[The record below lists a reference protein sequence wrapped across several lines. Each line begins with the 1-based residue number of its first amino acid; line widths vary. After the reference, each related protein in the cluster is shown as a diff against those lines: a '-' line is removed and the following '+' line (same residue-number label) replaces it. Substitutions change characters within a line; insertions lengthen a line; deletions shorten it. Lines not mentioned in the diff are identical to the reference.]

1 MAEALA
7 YTAAEAAFVLREPVK
22 TIRKALDE
30 GPVEAKLVRKAGSSV
45 RAVEWIDLL
54 YLFAIRNLRDEL
66 TPKARNEFYH
76 ALKHSRRSDVS
87 EVRFGRLSVALD
99 EFKVEMEQRARD
111 LSALGEKVEF
121 GKDGE
126 ALLRG
131 TTIEAHRIA
140 ALLGG
145 GMTPEEIR
153 SDYPG
158 LTLEQIETARAYAE
172 AYPKSGRPYPAKT
185 VKKALRAGGL
195 EGLDEVLD

>member
-1 MAEALA
+1 MAEVLA
-7 YTAAEAAFVLREPVK
+7 YTAAEAAFVLGEPVK
-22 TIRKALDE
+22 SIRKALDE

-54 YLFAIRNLRDEL
+54 YLFAIRNLREEL

-76 ALKHSRRSDVS
+76 ALKRSRRNDVS

-158 LTLEQIETARAYAE
+158 LSLEQIETARAYAE

-185 VKKALRAGGL
+185 VKKSLRAGGL